1 MGPAYTSD
9 TRAGAAK
16 SEYVARMP
24 LTAFSNLPLP
34 SALLE
39 ALEALG
45 FAGMLP
51 VQERTL
57 PAILAGRDVLVQADT
72 GSGKTL
78 AFGLGM
84 LAKLESRLDV
94 QALCLCPTRELCEQV
109 STELRRLASR
119 TPNVK
124 VLTLCG
130 GVPFAP
136 QRASLKQGA
145 HVVVGTPGRIEEHL
159 RKGSVGFAQLH
170 VLVLD
175 EADRMLDM
183 GFEPQIARVL
193 QHVPAARQTLLF
205 SATYRDTITELS
217 RRYQD
222 QAERI
227 LVESSAAEL
236 AQASAPGQAGQPGTG
251 QPGRVEQRFFRVS
264 ERERVPSLVRW
275 LSAERPESALVFCNT
290 KVECAEVS
298 QALRANGWAAAAIHG
313 DLAQR
318 ERQHVMRLFAN
329 GSCSVLAATDVAA
342 RGWDIP
348 ELPVVVNLGL
358 SRDPIQH
365 LHRQGRTGRLGRG
378 GLVVSFVSEADGYA
392 LGAIERAQRQAVT
405 FEQLPAGHGRLPAPP
420 RPPRVTLILSAGK
433 NKKLRPGDIL
443 GALTADGGI
452 PGSGIPASDVGMI
465 QIDDSSAYV
474 AIAAGSAE
482 QACLRLSEAGV
493 KGRSVKARIAG
504 LELREASPS

>member
-1 MGPAYTSD
+1 
-9 TRAGAAK
+9 
-16 SEYVARMP
+16 MP
-24 LTAFSNLPLP
+24 LTAFSDLPLP

-39 ALEALG
+39 ALGSLG

-57 PAILAGRDVLVQADT
+57 PSILAGRDVLVQADT

-124 VLTLCG
+124 ILTLCG

-145 HVVVGTPGRIEEHL
+145 HVVIGTPGRIEEHL
-159 RKGSVGFAQLH
+159 RKGSVSFAQLA

-205 SATYRDTITELS
+205 SATYRDTISELS

-222 QAERI
+222 NAERI

-236 AQASAPGQAGQPGTG
+236 AQAAAPGEAGQPGRVLPG
-251 QPGRVEQRFFRVS
+251 GVLPGRVEQRFFRVS
-264 ERERVPSLVRW
+264 ERDRVSALARW
-275 LSAERPESALVFCNT
+275 LGVERPESALVFCNT
-290 KVECAEVS
+290 KVECADVS
-298 QALRANGWAAAAIHG
+298 QALRASGWAAAAIHG

-392 LGAIERAQRQAVT
+392 LGAIERARGQSVT
-405 FEQLPAGHGRLPAPP
+405 FGQLPAGHARLPAPPLPPPP

-465 QIDDSSAYV
+465 QIDDSAAYV

-482 QACLRLSEAGV
+482 QACLRLSESGV

-504 LELREASPS
+504 LELRETSP

>member
-1 MGPAYTSD
+1 
-9 TRAGAAK
+9 
-16 SEYVARMP
+16 MP
-24 LTAFSNLPLP
+24 LTAFSDLPLP

-39 ALEALG
+39 GLDTLG

-51 VQERTL
+51 VQAQSL

-94 QALCLCPTRELCEQV
+94 QALCLCPTRELCDQV

-124 VLTLCG
+124 ILTLCG

-159 RKGSVGFAQLH
+159 RKGSVSFAQLN

-193 QHVPAARQTLLF
+193 QHVPAVRQTLLF

-222 QAERI
+222 NAERI
-227 LVESSAAEL
+227 AVESSAAEL
-236 AQASAPGQAGQPGTG
+236 VQASASGEAGQPGS
-251 QPGRVEQRFFRVS
+251 VEQRFFRVS
-264 ERERVPSLVRW
+264 ERDRVACLARW
-275 LSAERPESALVFCNT
+275 LAVERPESALVFCNT
-290 KVECAEVS
+290 KAECADVS
-298 QALRANGWAAAAIHG
+298 SALRASGWVAASIHG

-348 ELPVVVNLGL
+348 DLPVVVNLGL

-365 LHRQGRTGRLGRG
+365 LHRQGRTGRLGRA
-378 GLVVSFVSEADGYA
+378 GLVVSFVAESDGYA
-392 LGAIERAQRQAVT
+392 LAAIERASRQSVT
-405 FEQLPAGHGRLPAPP
+405 FEQLPASPARQPAASLAPP

-443 GALTADGGI
+443 GALTADGDI

-465 QIDDSSAYV
+465 QIDDSAAYV

-482 QACLRLSEAGV
+482 QARRRLNEAGV

-504 LELREASPS
+504 LELRETAA

>member
-1 MGPAYTSD
+1 MA
-9 TRAGAAK
+9 
-16 SEYVARMP
+16 
-24 LTAFSNLPLP
+24 LTAFSDLPLP
-34 SALLE
+34 GSLLLAL
-39 ALEALG
+39 AGLG

-51 VQERTL
+51 VQEQTL
-57 PAILAGRDVLVQADT
+57 PVILAGRDVLVQADT

-109 STELRRLASR
+109 SAELRRLASR

-145 HVVVGTPGRIEEHL
+145 HLVIGTPGRVEEHL
-159 RKGSVGFAQLH
+159 RKGSVSFAQLRM
-170 VLVLD
+170 LVLD

-193 QHVPAARQTLLF
+193 QHVPPQRQTLLF
-205 SATYRDTITELS
+205 SATYRDTISELS
-217 RRYQD
+217 RRYQTD
-222 QAERI
+222 AERI
-227 LVESSAAEL
+227 RVESSAAEL
-236 AQASAPGQAGQPGTG
+236 AQASGSGSMSGEAEPPGTLA
-251 QPGRVEQRFFRVS
+251 PGRVEQRFFRVS
-264 ERERVPSLVRW
+264 EAGRLSALARW
-275 LSAERPESALVFCNT
+275 LGVERPESALVFCNT
-290 KVECAEVS
+290 KVECEEVR
-298 QALRANGWAAAAIHG
+298 QALLASGWAAACIHG

-348 ELPVVVNLGL
+348 DLPVVVNLGL

-365 LHRQGRTGRLGRG
+365 LHRQGRTGRLGRA
-378 GLVVSFVSEADGYA
+378 GLVVSFVSGADGHA
-392 LGAIERAQRQAVT
+392 LGAIERVHGQSVT
-405 FEQLPAGHGRLPAPP
+405 FEQLSAGPARLPAPP
-420 RPPRVTLILSAGK
+420 RPARVTLILSAGK

-452 PGSGIPASDVGMI
+452 PGSDVGMI
-465 QIDDSSAYV
+465 QIDDSAAYV
-474 AIAAGSAE
+474 AIATGSAE
-482 QACLRLSEAGV
+482 QARLRLNEAGV
-493 KGRSVKARIAG
+493 KGRSVKARIAA
-504 LELREASPS
+504 LELRDAT